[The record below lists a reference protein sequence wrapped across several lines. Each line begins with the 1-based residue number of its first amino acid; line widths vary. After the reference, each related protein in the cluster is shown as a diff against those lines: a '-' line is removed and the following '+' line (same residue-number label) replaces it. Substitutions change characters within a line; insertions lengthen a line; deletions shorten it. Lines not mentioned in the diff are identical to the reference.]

1 MDDVTARK
9 PLPSA
14 MRIGMVGIH
23 GPEAAATLQV
33 LLEAG
38 ATITA
43 WSRNRDSSW
52 AKRLSRRGVT
62 IHALSRKAARA
73 SAAVQVPALDWLVIF
88 PGNRL
93 GAKPPNLG
101 LVPTSYWPRLPG
113 RVVQLVPA
121 GSPRGCLRS
130 GTDLP
135 VIALP
140 TALVLER
147 WLNAPMRKAIRR
159 GLLPFPQHRDD
170 AFPLIATHEI
180 AEVIESLCSA
190 KLCIEQAVS
199 ALSGQWIP
207 LPLVLAACRSQVN
220 RPIRHRHRSP
230 AVIDFRMGREMG
242 LMARWAIESRQKTPH
257 PDGDLEVSFQATT
270 LDGLRR
276 LPW

>member
-1 MDDVTARK
+1 MDDVMAPK
-9 PLPSA
+9 PLSSA

-43 WSRNRDSSW
+43 WSHNRDSSW

-62 IHALSRKAARA
+62 IHTLSKRAARA
-73 SAAVQVPALDWLVIF
+73 GATVQIPALDWLLIF

-93 GAKPPNLG
+93 GAAPPDLEMI
-101 LVPTSYWPRLPG
+101 PPSYWPRLPG
-113 RVVQLVPA
+113 RLVQLVPA
-121 GSPRGCLRS
+121 GSPHGPMRS
-130 GTDLP
+130 STDRP

-147 WLNAPMRKAIRR
+147 WLNARMRKAIRR
-159 GLLPFPQHRDD
+159 GILPFPQHRDD

-180 AEVIESLCSA
+180 AEVIESMCSA
-190 KLCIEQAVS
+190 KLGVEQAVS
-199 ALSGQWIP
+199 VLSGQWIP

-220 RPIRHRHRSP
+220 RPVRHRHRSP
-230 AVIDFRMGREMG
+230 TVIDFRMGREMG
-242 LMARWAIESRQKTPH
+242 LMARWAIESRPRTPH
-257 PDGDLEVSFQATT
+257 SDGDWEASFHAAT